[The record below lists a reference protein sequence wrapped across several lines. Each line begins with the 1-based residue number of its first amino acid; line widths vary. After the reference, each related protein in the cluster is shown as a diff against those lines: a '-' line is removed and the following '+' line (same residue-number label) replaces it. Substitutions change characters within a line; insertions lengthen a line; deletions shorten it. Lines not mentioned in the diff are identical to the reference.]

1 MKACKTIVL
10 SALLALTLPAAG
22 AAQRGPRGPFGPGG
36 AGSPMERWLE
46 LRDELALTAE
56 QVSRLEA
63 IGARLRE
70 QNASHLAHMQEVR
83 EELGLP
89 ELRWAERG
97 ERGARADGER
107 KPRERMS
114 EEDRARMRD
123 FMDRTRDDM
132 EAVRSN
138 MRDAMEEARD
148 VLTDEQ
154 RDRLRETMRSEMR
167 WRRGERGERHE
178 RRPRGGAGG
187 PGS

>member
-1 MKACKTIVL
+1 MNARKTIVL
-10 SALLALTLPAAG
+10 STLLALTLPAAG

-46 LRDELALTAE
+46 LRDELDLTAD

-70 QNASHLAHMQEVR
+70 QNASHVAHMQEVR

-89 ELRWAERG
+89 EFRPS
-97 ERGARADGER
+97 ERGARANGER

-114 EEDRARMRD
+114 EEDRARMRA
-123 FMDRTRDDM
+123 FMDRTREDM

-138 MRDAMEEARD
+138 TRDAMEEARD

-154 RDRLRETMRSEMR
+154 HDRLRETMRASMR
-167 WRRGERGERHE
+167 ARRGERGARGEHH
-178 RRPRGGAGG
+178 PRGGSGA